1 MLYAVVVCSVF
12 LLLRHASS
20 TKLRPLL
27 EILCLA
33 LLKHLRTCVAA
44 EEGGERGGREREGRG
59 ITFSDE
65 NLFLGEISLGWK
77 TAEERGLLN

>member
-1 MLYAVVVCSVF
+1 MTMIMYCVIQVPGCMLYAIVVCSVF

-44 EEGGERGGREREGRG
+44 EEGGERGGRERGEREGGTRNYIFG
-59 ITFSDE
+59 
-65 NLFLGEISLGWK
+65 
-77 TAEERGLLN
+77 